1 MLYSIGELARKS
13 KISVDSIRFYEKK
26 NLLSLPLRGNNNY
39 RYYDDTA
46 LEQLI
51 FIRHCR
57 ELGMSLKEIGQLTE
71 LLKKPY
77 QQCNT
82 VDQLIEDH
90 LGHIEQKLQRLENF
104 RTKLQQLRQT
114 CRADLTIQDCK
125 IVSGLKHPEP

>member
-71 LLKKPY
+71 LLKKPH

-82 VDQLIEDH
+82 VDQLLEDH

>member
-57 ELGMSLKEIGQLTE
+57 ELGMSLKEIGKLTE
-71 LLKKPY
+71 LLKKPQ

-82 VDQLIEDH
+82 VDQLLEDH

>member
-51 FIRHCR
+51 FIRYCR

-71 LLKKPY
+71 LLKKPQ

-82 VDQLIEDH
+82 VDQLLEDH